1 MSRVDKLKEEI
12 GWLKVIFAILLAV
25 DVSLASWLAQHGD
38 SATLSMRI
46 MCLLAVV
53 VTTGGIAWVWKIAY
67 RKIDELEEL

>member
-1 MSRVDKLKEEI
+1 MSRVDKLKEEL

-25 DVSLASWLAQHGD
+25 DVSLASWLAQHSA
-38 SATLSMRI
+38 SATIPMRI

-53 VTTGGIAWVWKIAY
+53 VTTGGIAWVGMVAY

>member
-38 SATLSMRI
+38 GATLSTRI

-53 VTTGGIAWVWKIAY
+53 ATTGGIAWVWKIAY